1 MPLPRCAAF
10 LCICLSGLFCGP
22 ASAQSNRG
30 VDLNEGDRL
39 RSKGDLAGAIRA
51 YRKVYVYDP
60 GFSGNIYN
68 MATAFAL
75 LGQADSCFYYLY
87 KANSILPS
95 KDALEDPDLYP
106 VMSDPRWQRF
116 EEGLVQL
123 IVRKNDTLYPDI
135 DYARKLWRIRAADQ
149 AYYWSI
155 AIAEKKSGKQSEA
168 VKKLWTLKQSINE
181 RNQQDLEVLLKSE
194 GWPKISEV
202 GYHAA
207 SAAFLVI
214 QHSDSALQSK
224 YLPVIHQLCLE
235 REASWQWYAL
245 MYDRLQTD
253 REKPQKYG
261 SQVRYNDTTK
271 KYELFPLEDEARVDE
286 WRREAGMGPL
296 ADYVKQ
302 WDIVFTPK
310 SK

>member
-1 MPLPRCAAF
+1 MPVAVRAM
-10 LCICLSGLFCGP
+10 LFCCYLYGTM
-22 ASAQSNRG
+22 ASVAAQSRYGIDMDEGAKLRG
-30 VDLNEGDRL
+30 
-39 RSKGDLAGAIRA
+39 KGDLAGALEA
-51 YRKVYVYDP
+51 YRKLYAYDP
-60 GFSGNIYN
+60 TFSGSLYQ
-68 MATAFAL
+68 MANAFAL

-135 DYARKLWRIRAADQ
+135 DYARKLWRIHAADQ

-168 VKKLWTLKQSINE
+168 VKKLWALKQSINE
-181 RNQQDLEVLLKSE
+181 RNQQELDVLLKSE

-245 MYDRLQTD
+245 MYDRLQTE
-253 REKPQKYG
+253 RGKPQKYG
-261 SQVRYNDTTK
+261 SQVRYNNTTK

-296 ADYVKQ
+296 ADYVQQ
-302 WDIVFTPK
+302 WDIVFAPK